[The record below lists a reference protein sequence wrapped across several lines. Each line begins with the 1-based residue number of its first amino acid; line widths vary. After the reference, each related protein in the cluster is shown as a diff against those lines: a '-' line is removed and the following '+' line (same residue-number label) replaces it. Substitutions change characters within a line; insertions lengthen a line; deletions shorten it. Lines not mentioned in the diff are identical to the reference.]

1 MNLEKLKQLAL
12 IDQMGGQPQAE
23 QQQQESK
30 NRTAIALMQSLMQQ
44 EGESAR
50 LNAQQENIRGD
61 QAYRT
66 QSLANQTG
74 ERTAANEARA
84 TSAKAEAERLKVAKE
99 QAAAAEWYAQDR
111 YTTDAA
117 QRAENLR
124 LQADQTKTAAAN
136 EAAKVT
142 ATALNNKRARAV
154 DIYKL
159 NLAAGMDPR
168 TAATGL
174 DDPELQAAGIAAQ
187 EAAVRR
193 EAAKYIAQVSSY
205 PKTIRNQILNE
216 AMKGGMHP
224 DTRAMIDTHFNS
236 QPTAPTAPNVS
247 SKQLTGPTTGQ
258 TQEDFDQRN
267 LALKA
272 LGMLREYPKQS
283 RRFDQLNAV
292 SRPWQSDAYA
302 GSPMYDN
309 QQAKFDAAQK
319 AKAEMLA
326 PFLMQ
331 LMGTKPINLN
341 EA

>member
-61 QAYRT
+61 QAYRAKNLAGDQAYRA

-84 TSAKAEAERLKVAKE
+84 TSAKAEAERLKVASE
-99 QAAAAEWYAQDR
+99 QAATVKSQADTAAWYAQDR

-117 QRAENLR
+117 IRAENVR
-124 LQADQTKTAAAN
+124 LQADQTKTAAEN

-154 DIYKL
+154 EIYKL
-159 NLAAGMDPR
+159 NLAAGMDPK
-168 TAATGL
+168 TAATGS

-187 EAAVRR
+187 DVAVRR

-205 PKTIRNQILNE
+205 PKTIRDQILND

-224 DTRAMIDTHFNS
+224 DTRAVIDTHFNS

-247 SKQLTGPTTGQ
+247 S
-258 TQEDFDQRN
+258 E
-267 LALKA
+267 
-272 LGMLREYPKQS
+272 QS
-283 RRFDQLNAV
+283 RPFSQQMLPQYRPDSTAPAYQRYGENAARYLFNNIVRPVGNIPNVGANMLSQLV
-292 SRPWQSDAYA
+292 A
-302 GSPMYDN
+302 GRDVADYITDYPYI
-309 QQAKFDAAQK
+309 QPPQ
-319 AKAEMLA
+319 
-326 PFLMQ
+326 
-331 LMGTKPINLN
+331 
-341 EA
+341 